1 MGLEK
6 EPQANKEST
15 QNLVKSLLLD
25 LNQVWPAVIDGM
37 EPGLPSIVL
46 TTFPEMN
53 LLP

>member
-25 LNQVWPAVIDGM
+25 LNQVWPAVIDGT